1 MQTPVWTKM
10 LENRKEMTAEAWAQL
25 SLIARWGYFAN
36 QSTLT
41 MTLIPVVLVGL
52 LAWGEGS
59 FSWLKWLAVAVG
71 LLFAHAFNNQI
82 NDFVD
87 FERGVDNDDYIK
99 EHVQQPPTMHGW
111 MTRREALV
119 HMAVSG
125 VIALAA
131 GIYLVLTSG
140 PLAVWLLV
148 LGIVL
153 DIFYVY
159 PIKVVGLGELSIA
172 VVWGPLMVGGGL
184 YVLSGSWYWA
194 AALFG
199 LAYSLTVTEVLL
211 GRHLDKHAHDRR
223 KKIFTLPVLLGERTT
238 RALLAVLVVL
248 QYIIIIGLVLS
259 GYFSPAMLIVFVA
272 APLTVPM
279 LAQTYLKPKPQ
290 PLPAGMPEAAAHM
303 WYIAPALLHNMIF
316 GAVLVIA
323 LLVETLIKVF

>member
-1 MQTPVWTKM
+1 MQTPVWTKL
-10 LENRKEMTAEAWAQL
+10 LENRKEMTAEAWRKL
-25 SLIARWGYFAN
+25 SPVARWGYFAN

-41 MTLIPVVLVGL
+41 MTLIPVALVGL

-59 FSWLKWLAVAVG
+59 FSWFKWLAVAVG
-71 LLFAHAFNNQI
+71 LVFAHAFNNQI

-87 FERGVDNDDYIK
+87 FERGVDHGDYIK
-99 EHVQQPPTMHGW
+99 EHVQQPPTLHGW
-111 MTRREALV
+111 MTRNEALV

-159 PIKVVGLGELSIA
+159 PIKLIGLGELSIA
-172 VVWGPLMVGGGL
+172 VVWGPLMIGGGL
-184 YVLSGSWYWA
+184 YVLTGAWDWRA
-194 AALFG
+194 AIFG

-211 GRHLDKHAHDRR
+211 GRHLDKFVDDRR
-223 KKIFTLPVLLGERTT
+223 KKIFTLPVLLGEPVT
-238 RALLAVLVVL
+238 RVLLAVLVVL
-248 QYIIIIGLVLS
+248 QYVIIIGLVIS
-259 GYFSPAMLIVFVA
+259 GYFSPAMLLVLAA
-272 APLTVPM
+272 APLTLPM
-279 LAQTYLKPKPQ
+279 LAQSYLKPKPKI
-290 PLPAGMPEAAAHM
+290 LTAGMPEAAAHM

-316 GAVLVIA
+316 GAVLLIA
-323 LLVETLIKVF
+323 LLVETLVKVY